1 MNSDTIR
8 DYLRRAE
15 MNEAQAEALSRIFA
29 EMATKSDLLQLEE
42 RMRAELATLR
52 TEIANLRAEMTW
64 KMIAIVGF
72 FATVSTLLNLFAG

>member
-42 RMRAELATLR
+42 RMRAELAICVR
-52 TEIANLRAEMTW
+52 KSPIYAP
-64 KMIAIVGF
+64 K
-72 FATVSTLLNLFAG
+72 